1 MTSPWLVEPD
11 PALTSR
17 IPPDLPPMPD
27 VPMDSV
33 VAAVRVC
40 ETDEPLVELPETLAV
55 RHGYRELPLRQT
67 PTRLLL
73 RHSVVNRLGTAQS
86 MLPTGMRLLILDG
99 WRSVAFQTELLAY
112 FRHQTGRSLDGYVAD
127 PTDPELIAPHTTG
140 GAVDLTLMVD
150 GVPLALGTD
159 WDSFSSLAA
168 VDALEQPEA
177 ATTASLRRGRD
188 LRRILADVMIRA
200 GFGPFPTEWWHWS
213 YGDQRWAAFAGRS
226 ETLYAPL
233 EGDVGDGGD

>member
-1 MTSPWLVEPD
+1 MTSPWLAEPD

-17 IPPDLPPMPD
+17 IPADLPSVPD

-33 VAAVRVC
+33 VAAVQVF
-40 ETDEPLVELPETLAV
+40 ETEEPLVELPETLAV
-55 RHGYRELPLRQT
+55 RHGYRELPLQQT

-73 RHSVVNRLGTAQS
+73 RHSVVNRLESAQN
-86 MLPTGMRLLILDG
+86 MLPEGMRLLILDG
-99 WRSVAFQTELLAY
+99 WRSVAFQTELLEY
-112 FRHQTGRSLDGYVAD
+112 YRQQTGRNLDGYVAD
-127 PTDPELIAPHTTG
+127 PTDAELISPHTTG

-150 GVPLALGTD
+150 GEALALGTD

-168 VDALEQPEA
+168 VDALEQAE
-177 ATTASLRRGRD
+177 TAMTAPLRLARD

-213 YGDQRWAAFAGRS
+213 HGDQRWAAFSGQPR
-226 ETLYAPL
+226 TLYAPL
-233 EGDVGDGGD
+233 QREVDAGGN